1 MFGREMHIKRRK
13 ELMSASVRISMEG
26 RAKEINKTKRKEL
39 QRASKQISIENVV
52 IEMQMKIRNK
62 L

>member
-1 MFGREMHIKRRK
+1 
-13 ELMSASVRISMEG
+13 MSASVRISIEG
-26 RAKEINKTKRKEL
+26 WAMEINKTNRIEL
-39 QRASKQISIENVV
+39 QRASKQISIENMV

>member
-1 MFGREMHIKRRK
+1 
-13 ELMSASVRISMEG
+13 MSASVRISIEG
-26 RAKEINKTKRKEL
+26 RAKEINKTNRIEL